1 METAAFV
8 GYKVAD
14 VLGLV
19 VAFSGVFLLLLSFL
33 LSSKLFKVKLQKSF
47 LLLLIRTR
55 LDDL

>member
-1 METAAFV
+1 
-8 GYKVAD
+8 
-14 VLGLV
+14 LGLV